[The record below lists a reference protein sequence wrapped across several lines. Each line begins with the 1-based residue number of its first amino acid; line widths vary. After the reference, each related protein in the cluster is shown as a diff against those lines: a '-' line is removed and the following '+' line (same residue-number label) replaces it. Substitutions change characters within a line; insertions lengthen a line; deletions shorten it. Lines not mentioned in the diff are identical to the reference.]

1 MYIIPEM
8 LTINGLT
15 VNKFRGRK
23 NSTLCVRSPECRS
36 QFRSKIRAVVL
47 ENGKKARTT
56 MEVSKLGLVARIP
69 ESQFSLGRNWAGLDG
84 LGARN
89 ESKLERDSES
99 ND

>member
-1 MYIIPEM
+1 M

-23 NSTLCVRSPECRS
+23 NSTLSVRSPECRS
-36 QFRSKIRAVVL
+36 QFRSKIRVVVL

-69 ESQFSLGRNWAGLDG
+69 ESQFSLGRNWAELDG

>member
-23 NSTLCVRSPECRS
+23 NSTLSVRSPEC
-36 QFRSKIRAVVL
+36 RSKIRAVVL